1 MVIELFLVL
10 FLGAS
15 VLVVLEEHLIRA
27 LIFLALTTL
36 FLVVLLYLYKAPDVA
51 LTFAVVNTAAT
62 TVLFLATIYKLENF
76 GYEREAE

>member
-1 MVIELFLVL
+1 MIIELFLIL
-10 FLGAS
+10 LLGACI
-15 VLVVLEEHLIRA
+15 LVVLEDHLIRA
-27 LIFLALTTL
+27 LIFLAMATL

-76 GYEREAE
+76 GYERKSS